1 MKKIFKPLLLVSIV
15 LLSNIFITDVSSLE
29 AGNYE
34 LYPIKEEKEE
44 NILYNKKNNSV
55 LKIVINKEKITKSIL
70 ETNNTIV
77 EMENERI
84 EKERLE
90 QERIERERI
99 ERERL
104 ERERLERERQIKSY
118 TESYASFD
126 SSYTDIVSFAL
137 QFVGNPYVAGGSSLT
152 EGTDCSG
159 FVMRVYE
166 HFGVSLPRTAP
177 AQATVGYAVSRES
190 AQPGDIVSYGY
201 NGIVSHSA
209 IYIGNSMIVHA
220 STPVGGIRVDNM
232 NIMPIVTIRRIG

>member
-34 LYPIKEEKEE
+34 LYPIKEE
-44 NILYNKKNNSV
+44 NNLFNKKNNSV

-84 EKERLE
+84 ERERIE

-99 ERERL
+99 EREKL
-104 ERERLERERQIKSY
+104 INSY
-118 TESYASFD
+118 TTNYAQFD
-126 SSYTDIVSFAL
+126 SIYTDLASYAL

-177 AQATVGYAVSRES
+177 AQATVGYAVSLEN

-201 NGIVSHSA
+201 NGIVGHSA
-209 IYIGNSMIVHA
+209 IYIGNGMIVHA
-220 STPVGGIRVDNM
+220 ATPRDGITTASVYM
-232 NIMPIVTIRRIG
+232 MPIVTIRRIG

>member
-1 MKKIFKPLLLVSIV
+1 MKKIFKTLLLVSIF
-15 LLSNIFITDVSSLE
+15 LLSNTFILDVSSLE
-29 AGNYE
+29 TGNYE
-34 LYPIKEEKEE
+34 IYPIKQEE
-44 NILYNKKNNSV
+44 NILFNKKNNSV

-84 EKERLE
+84 E
-90 QERIERERI
+90 QERIERERL

-177 AQATVGYAVSRES
+177 AQATVGYAVSLEN

-201 NGIVSHSA
+201 NGVVGHSA
-209 IYIGNSMIVHA
+209 IYMGNGMIVHA
-220 STPVGGIRVDNM
+220 ATPRDGITTASVY
-232 NIMPIVTIRRIG
+232 IMPIVTIRRIG